1 VALIGNLTPLS
12 CGTSLALQGP
22 HLAPEHQVQINM
34 SFGVEI
40 RNPGVPLLPAQNVS
54 NYGSWININIVVN
67 DTKL

>member
-1 VALIGNLTPLS
+1 
-12 CGTSLALQGP
+12 
-22 HLAPEHQVQINM
+22 M